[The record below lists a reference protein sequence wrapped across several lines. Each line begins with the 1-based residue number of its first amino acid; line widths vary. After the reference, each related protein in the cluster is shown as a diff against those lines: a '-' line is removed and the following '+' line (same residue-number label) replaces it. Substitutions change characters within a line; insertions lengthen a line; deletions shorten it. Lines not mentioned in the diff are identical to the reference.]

1 MPGRTAMWRPV
12 GLAAMFIALVVAAAC
27 GDDDA
32 DNDVPSAER
41 VHLRYHFDEGDQGWE
56 AGFSDY
62 GPEFEMD
69 LASGIEPLPA
79 SLERA
84 GTGFLLGGMNRTD
97 DLFMFLRRQIGVAE
111 GLRPG
116 QAYRVEYR
124 LLFASNAPTGC
135 FGVGGPPGE
144 AVYLKA
150 GAVAGEP
157 RVELVDGY
165 WELTVDKSNQ
175 SSGGEDVWLVGDI
188 ANGIEC
194 EEALAAGEPYALVEH
209 EYQHDVPVAADA
221 GGNLWLI
228 VGTDSGFEGRTDL
241 YYLEIEVVLEPV
253 DG

>member
-1 MPGRTAMWRPV
+1 M
-12 GLAAMFIALVVAAAC
+12 LIALIVAAAC
-27 GDDDA
+27 GGDA
-32 DNDVPSAER
+32 DNDVPAPER
-41 VHLRYHFDEGDQGWE
+41 VHVHYHFDEGDQGWE

-97 DLFMFLRRQIGVAE
+97 DLFMFLKRQIGSAE
-111 GLRPG
+111 GLLPR

-150 GAVAGEP
+150 GAVPREP
-157 RVELVDGY
+157 AVELVDGY

-175 SSGGEDVWLVGDI
+175 SAGGEDVWLVGDI
-188 ANGIEC
+188 ANDIEC
-194 EEALAAGEPYALVEH
+194 EEALAAGEPYALVERH
-209 EYQHDVPVAADA
+209 YRHDVPVVVDTD
-221 GGNLWLI
+221 GHLWLI

-241 YYLEIEVVLEPV
+241 YYVEIEVVLEPV